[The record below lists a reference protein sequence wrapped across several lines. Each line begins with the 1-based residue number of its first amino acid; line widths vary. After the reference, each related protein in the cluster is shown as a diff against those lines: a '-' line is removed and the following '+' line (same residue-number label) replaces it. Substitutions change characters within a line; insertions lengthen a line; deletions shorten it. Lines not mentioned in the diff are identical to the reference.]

1 LRKSRN
7 DAGPATAQ
15 RVPTLPSPKYWTRM
29 TKRLLILLVNTDPGN
44 VEELGAPF
52 YYAAIAAAMDYE
64 VDVLCT
70 ATAGKLMFNGVAE
83 ELVIKQGASMT
94 VYGWIK
100 EAHEQGARFWA
111 CPANLELFDKTEA
124 DLIPECSGLMG
135 AAAMVQGLMNGD
147 YRVLTF

>member
-1 LRKSRN
+1 
-7 DAGPATAQ
+7 
-15 RVPTLPSPKYWTRM
+15 M
-29 TKRLLILLVNTDPGN
+29 TQRLLILLVNTDPRN

-52 YYAAIAAAMDYE
+52 YYAAVAAAMDYE

-70 ATAGKLMFNGVAE
+70 ATAGKLMFKGVAE
-83 ELVIKQGASMT
+83 NLTIKQGEAMT

-100 EAHEQGARFWA
+100 EAHGQGAKFWA

-124 DLIPECSGLMG
+124 DLIPECSGVMG
-135 AAAMVQGLMNGD
+135 AAAMIQGVMDGS